1 MNNVLKN
8 VLVKNKNQSLPL
20 KNCNGTILKWLRKPS
35 AGYKKD
41 IGRFIVTFN
50 KNECCWKEILQRCL
64 FSQQVKITHNQGCV
78 RLTVFRDRN
87 TWNMS
92 LKSFVF
98 LEIHVKIIKHLLKRY
113 FKHISII
120 LAASKHAKHTVFI
133 ITPRILIPE

>member
-1 MNNVLKN
+1 M
-8 VLVKNKNQSLPL
+8 KNKNQSLP
-20 KNCNGTILKWLRKPS
+20 NGTILKWLRKPS

-41 IGRFIVTFN
+41 IGRLLSPSTKMNAVGKKSCKGVF
-50 KNECCWKEILQRCL
+50 

-98 LEIHVKIIKHLLKRY
+98 LEIHIKIIKHLLKRY
-113 FKHISII
+113 GILNIFYYPCCFETRQTYRFHYHSTYSYSGIGSIER
-120 LAASKHAKHTVFI
+120 APSH
-133 ITPRILIPE
+133 